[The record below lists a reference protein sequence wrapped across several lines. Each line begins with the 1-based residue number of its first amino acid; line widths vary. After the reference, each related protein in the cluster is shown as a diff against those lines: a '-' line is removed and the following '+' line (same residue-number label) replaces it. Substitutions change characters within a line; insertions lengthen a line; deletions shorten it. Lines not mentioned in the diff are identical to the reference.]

1 VSKKIERLLARWEG
15 AKRLSRS
22 KAERI
27 ENKMMRSINPEVGR
41 IKRGLCV
48 GASERNGSILEQSSK
63 YTPVFR
69 ARDLLNNISL
79 FLLLIGC

>member
-27 ENKMMRSINPEVGR
+27 ENKMGCNPSPDVGR
-41 IKRGLCV
+41 TKRGLCV
-48 GASERNGSILEQSSK
+48 GVSERNGSILEQSSK
-63 YTPVFR
+63 YTPVFSR

-79 FLLLIGC
+79 FFYY